1 MDKILIVGSGA
12 SGVHFAL
19 SVLKKG
25 YDVTMLDVG
34 YKKPDMINPDDT
46 INDLKMK
53 LDDPVRYFLGKDY
66 KAVIYPDFESEYYG
80 FPPSKDY
87 VFSIPQGFKFRLHGF
102 APVFSFAQGGLAE
115 AWTGG
120 VYPFNDYDLED
131 FPFRYKDIEPYYSEV
146 ADRIG
151 ITGKRDD
158 LERFFPFHKNIM
170 KPLELDEH
178 SKLLLS
184 QYEKHKDYLNNKLKC
199 YMGRSRLAVIS
210 MDKGKRKGCS
220 YCGRCIWGCPSEAF
234 YTPSITLNQCRQY
247 PNFRYL
253 PNMFVK
259 YFKFNSG
266 NHVTDIVAE
275 SLVDGKI
282 YEFPVQRLVLAA
294 GTLCS
299 SKIFIDSIF
308 KNTGKVIKLHGLMDN
323 RQILMPFINLKMIG
337 KQYNPNSYQY
347 HQLSMELE
355 CEIPRDY
362 IDVQITTLKTA
373 MIHPIVQKMFFDL
386 KTAIFMF
393 KDIHAALGIA
403 SVSFNNR
410 RSEDN
415 YLTIE
420 PDGIYTR
427 LVINYSLKEDEGK
440 SIKQVIKRVT
450 KALRKLGC
458 IAPAATNYVRPMGA
472 NIHYTGTIA
481 MSTKKIRFTTSEHCQ
496 SNDFDNL
503 YIVDGT
509 TFPWLPAKNL
519 TFTLMANAV
528 RVAEC
533 AF

>member
-1 MDKILIVGSGA
+1 MDKILIIGSGA

-34 YKKPDMINPDDT
+34 YTKPEIINPNDT
-46 INDLKMK
+46 LNDLKLK
-53 LDDPVRYFLGKDY
+53 LDDPVRYFLGEDF

-87 VFSIPQGFKFRLHGF
+87 VFSIPRGFEFRLHGF

-120 VYPFNDYDLED
+120 VYPFNDFDLED
-131 FPFRYKDIEPYYSEV
+131 FPFNYSDIEPYYNEV
-146 ADRIG
+146 AERIG
-151 ITGKRDD
+151 IVGTMDD

-170 KPLELDEH
+170 EPLELDEH

-184 QYEKHKDYLNNKLKC
+184 QYEKHKDYLNNKLRC

-210 MDKGKRKGCS
+210 MEKGKRKGCS

-234 YTPSITLNQCRQY
+234 YTPSITLDQCKQY
-247 PNFRYL
+247 PNFKYI
-253 PNMFVK
+253 PNMFVSH
-259 YFKFNSG
+259 FKLNSR
-266 NHVTDIVAE
+266 NHITSVVAE
-275 SLVDGKI
+275 SLLENKSC
-282 YEFPVQRLVLAA
+282 EFPVQRLVLAA

-299 SKIFIDSIF
+299 SKIFMDSIF
-308 KNTGKVIKLHGLMDN
+308 KNTGDVIKLHGLMDN
-323 RQILMPFINLKMIG
+323 RQILIPFINLKMVG
-337 KQYNPNSYQY
+337 KQYNPKSYQY

-355 CEIPRDY
+355 CKIPRDY
-362 IDVQITTLKTA
+362 IDIQITTLKTA
-373 MIHPIVQKMFFDL
+373 MIHPIIQKMFLDL

-393 KDIHAALGIA
+393 KNVHAALGIA
-403 SVSFNNR
+403 SVSFNNT
-410 RSEDN
+410 RSKDN

-420 PDGIYTR
+420 TNGIR
-427 LVINYSLKEDEGK
+427 SKLVINYSLEKNESE

-458 IAPAATNYVRPMGA
+458 IAPAVTKHVRPMGA
-472 NIHYTGTIA
+472 NIHYTGTIP
-481 MSTKKIRFTTSEHCQ
+481 MSTRKIHFTTSEYCQ
-496 SNDFDNL
+496 SYDFDNL